1 MRHGVAQR
9 KLGRNGSHR
18 RAMLANLVA
27 SLILEGSIETT
38 VTRAKEV
45 RRVAERLITRAKG
58 GTLHD
63 RRIVI
68 SRMNYKEAVI
78 KLFDDVAPRFAD
90 RPGGYSAC
98 CFRHTV
104 LSSMRRYR
112 RNRSTSASRRRIL
125 PESGTGNRC
134 RRPIPWR
141 PIGKNRVRI
150 SED

>member
-1 MRHGVAQR
+1 MRHHVDTR

-27 SLILEGSIETT
+27 SLFIEESIETT

-68 SRMNYKEAVI
+68 SRLNYKEAVN
-78 KLFDDVAPRFAD
+78 KLFDDVAKRYTE
-90 RPGGYSAC
+90 RPGGYT
-98 CFRHTV
+98 RIIHTA
-104 LSSMRRYR
+104 YR
-112 RNRSTSASRRRIL
+112 SGDASPMAI
-125 PESGTGNRC
+125 
-134 RRPIPWR
+134 
-141 PIGKNRVRI
+141 I
-150 SED
+150 SLV

>member
-27 SLILEGSIETT
+27 SLILEGTT

-90 RPGGYSAC
+90 RPGGYTRIIRTR
-98 CFRHTV
+98 FRV
-104 LSSMRRYR
+104 GD
-112 RNRSTSASRRRIL
+112 AS
-125 PESGTGNRC
+125 PMA
-134 RRPIPWR
+134 
-141 PIGKNRVRI
+141 VI
-150 SED
+150 SLVD